1 MLEIRNVSKS
11 FKDKTVLQD
20 LNLTIRDGSVFG
32 LVGINGAG
40 KSTLLRCISGILKL
54 DSGQILMDNAQ
65 VYDNP
70 RVKKD
75 ILFIGDDLY
84 YPNNATIQSLKYFY
98 GQFYQLDMGLF
109 DKYVAFFR
117 LDPKKRINSFSKGMK
132 RQVFLILALSI
143 QFKILILDEA
153 FDGLDPL
160 IRIQFKKELG
170 KIIYDEERIIIISS
184 HNLKEL
190 EDVCDCYGLLDG
202 GNIKTSGDLMES
214 KGKINKYQ
222 VVFKESVD
230 INQLD
235 LEVLDVKMIGKVYNF
250 VIKGDEEKVMEYLQQ
265 FQPLLLEVININFE
279 ELFIYEV
286 KENTHE

>member
-1 MLEIRNVSKS
+1 MLDIRNVNKN
-11 FKDKTVLQD
+11 FGDKVVLKD
-20 LNLTIRDGSVFG
+20 LNLSIQNGSVFG

-109 DKYVAFFR
+109 DKYVAFFH

-170 KIIYDEERIIIISS
+170 KLIYDEERIIIISS

-222 VVFKESVD
+222 VVFKEDVD
-230 INQLD
+230 IHQMD
-235 LEVLDVKMIGKVYNF
+235 LEILDIKMIGKVYNL
-250 VIKGDEEKVMEYLQQ
+250 VIKGDEEMVMEYLQQ

-286 KENTHE
+286 KENAHE